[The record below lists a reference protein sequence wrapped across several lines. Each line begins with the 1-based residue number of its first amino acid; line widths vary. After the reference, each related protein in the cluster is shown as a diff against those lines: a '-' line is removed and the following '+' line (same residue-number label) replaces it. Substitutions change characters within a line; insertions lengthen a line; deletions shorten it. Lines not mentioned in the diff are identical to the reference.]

1 MKKQQG
7 LLSCCL
13 GKGAGKKT
21 FGKSLLLGFLLLTF
35 LFSEPLRYAQGTR
48 LYGMT
53 ADKQDSRCIA
63 LLGFLLLAYLFSELL
78 RYAQGTRL
86 YGMTADKQDSQCIA
100 LLGFLLLTF
109 LFSKRKVREFCARTV
124 AFPAHICYYCRIK
137 TKF

>member
-1 MKKQQG
+1 MAGASFVKTARIAF
-7 LLSCCL
+7 CCL

-21 FGKSLLLGFLLLTF
+21 FGKSLLLGFLLLAF
-35 LFSEPLRYAQGTR
+35 
-48 LYGMT
+48 
-53 ADKQDSRCIA
+53 
-63 LLGFLLLAYLFSELL
+63 LFSELL

-86 YGMTADKQDSQCIA
+86 YGMTAGKHDSRCIA